1 NAESSRNCAQCHARA
16 AYERFQQHIGRACAK
31 PIATGCRV
39 KPGFNARF
47 SRFYLAGDSLADA
60 PFGPESDQRGLRTL
74 SILRL
79 ERRLQRPQLVSIHSD
94 PASPD
99 LIGPVKWNQEAATVS
114 AFLPV
119 GLMFWFTRKRLP
131 GSYLFLMA
139 TSRS

>member
-1 NAESSRNCAQCHARA
+1 MTITSC
-16 AYERFQQHIGRACAK
+16 
-31 PIATGCRV
+31 CRME
-39 KPGFNARF
+39 PGFNARF
-47 SRFYLAGDSLADA
+47 SRFYLAGDSLAYA
-60 PFGPESDQRGLRTL
+60 PFGPESDQRCLRAL

-99 LIGPVKWNQEAATVS
+99 LIGRVKWNQEAATVS

-131 GSYLFLMA
+131 GSYLFL
-139 TSRS
+139 RSEERRVGKELLGWGEVRGAS